1 MKKILSLTLSLV
13 FILSCLS
20 VLVLPAAAAD
30 KITSEDELTS
40 LSIRC
45 ETDKDPLKY
54 IGSDSVTFTFTLLN
68 DGRPVTVPELRYT
81 LRGDDGITRAGTI
94 NPTKD
99 GKYVLEETC
108 MEMTGYMYLI
118 VDAYGSDGRLWK
130 SKLDTSRSHLFE
142 GGILV
147 NAFAIEAVSEE
158 PADFDE
164 FWEKSLEKLEEYPA
178 DPIKLIQLPD
188 KGSYY
193 IYEVYIN
200 CYGREADTKNG
211 DTYAA
216 GYLAVPKNAKPGK
229 HKIKVNYQ
237 GQGLGKLSAY
247 GSGDY
252 IFFNCLAH
260 SVDLAKLAEMA
271 DRGMKR
277 EQMMKELL
285 NLAED
290 DTFGGSPSGSPMYGM
305 SGTVAANPED
315 VYYRNMLLRDV
326 QAVNFLTKYFSS
338 SSTATKIDGV
348 DVSFWAGLWDG
359 QTVRVEGGS
368 QGGFQAI
375 GVAALS
381 PSVSE
386 LSASIPWLCDIG
398 AGNTSFPTG
407 TRITAGNRP
416 KYAIGY
422 DYVDTIFLAKRVTC
436 KTTIKAGL
444 GDSTCPASGT
454 MAMFN
459 NLVNGKNIDATMEL
473 KQGRTHGYNPDH
485 GQVATLNGPME
496 GIAGWFIRDGV
507 LYIAGTGVLD
517 TSMPEVSEWNE
528 QISEVKEIRISGAFT
543 QINEGVFELENK
555 ADVYIYCQLNLSD
568 RAFGRQEVKIYVPE
582 DVKIPGAI
590 SLGKPSKSGTF
601 LYTVQD
607 NILNIKAAQPDV
619 VLDFSELDMD
629 FRNYVAERVESI
641 TSVSIIGEFAAIGK
655 LKSIVE
661 TLTSCTS
668 VKIDQKITA
677 LTSKQNF
684 SRMETLETL
693 GHWDFSNDAPVSYTE
708 GVVDLSGFTKLLETV
723 DVDYIM
729 PEAMF
734 EGCKSIKKIVLPAE
748 LVCGDTSISGRISKG
763 FLKNCTALEEIVI
776 PAGVTL
782 QNIEYDALK
791 GCSSLKTV
799 KINGSVSPSVNIV
812 FNYSKVQCFDDIP
825 DDCKFICAE
834 SAGAQKLSELFAG
847 AGLKISAVT
856 SDGSTVTPAGPS
868 DTTDNKPSQS
878 GSNTSN
884 RLPVGLIAAI
894 AGGAVVIIAVIVIV
908 AVLPKKKKK

>member
-1 MKKILSLTLSLV
+1 MKKLLSLMLSLLMIV
-13 FILSCLS
+13 GCLATLMA
-20 VLVLPAAAAD
+20 VPASAATAL
-30 KITSEDELTS
+30 KSEDDATS
-40 LSIRC
+40 LYVLC
-45 ETDKDPLKY
+45 ETDKDPLSY
-54 IGSDSVTFTFTLLN
+54 IGSDRVTFTFTVM
-68 DGRPVTVPELRYT
+68 DGERPVTVPELRYT
-81 LRGDDGITRAGTI
+81 FKGDDGSKTTGKVTANG
-94 NPTKD
+94 D
-99 GKYVLEETC
+99 GKYVITETC
-108 MEMTGYMYLI
+108 MDMAGYMYLE
-118 VDAYGSDGRLWK
+118 VDAYGEDGKIWK
-130 SKLDTSRSHLFE
+130 SKLESKASHLFQ

-188 KGSYY
+188 KGNYY

-271 DRGMKR
+271 DRGMNR

-290 DTFGGSPSGSPMYGM
+290 DTFGGGPSGSPMYGM

-326 QAVNFLTKYFSS
+326 QVVNFLTKYFSS
-338 SSTATKIDGV
+338 SSTATKIDGI

-398 AGNTSFPTG
+398 AGNNAFPTG

-444 GDSTCPASGT
+444 GDPTCPSSGT

-459 NLVNGKNIDATMEL
+459 NLVNGKEIDAVMEL
-473 KQGRTHGYNPDH
+473 TQGRTHGYTPTNAQVIRLE
-485 GQVATLNGPME
+485 GQMIGV
-496 GIAGWFIRDGV
+496 AGWFIRDGV
-507 LYIAGTGVLD
+507 LSVAGTGVLD

-528 QISEVKEIRISGAFT
+528 QISEVKEIRIGGAFT
-543 QINEGVFELENK
+543 RIEEGVFELENK
-555 ADVYIYCQLNLSD
+555 ADVYIYCQLDLSD
-568 RAFGRQEVKIYVPE
+568 RAFGGQDVNIFVPE
-582 DVKIPGAI
+582 GINIEGAV
-590 SLGKPSKSGTF
+590 SLGKRSKDGSF
-601 LYTVQD
+601 LYTLRENTLV
-607 NILNIKAAQPDV
+607 IKAAQVDAL
-619 VLDFSELDMD
+619 LDFSSPDSE
-629 FRNYVAERVESI
+629 FREYVKERVDSI
-641 TSVSIIGEFAAIGK
+641 SSIDIVGEFAAIGK

-661 TLTSCTS
+661 IVTNCKSVRIDSKTQTLSS
-668 VKIDQKITA
+668 E
-677 LTSKQNF
+677 QNF
-684 SRMETLETL
+684 NGMSALETL
-693 GHWDFSNDAPVSYTE
+693 GHWDFTNDTPVSYTE
-708 GVVDLSGFTKLLETV
+708 GVVDLTGFTKLLEVV
-723 DVDYIM
+723 DVDYIL

-734 EGCKSIKKIVLPAE
+734 GNCQSVKKIILPAS
-748 LVCGDTSISGRISKG
+748 LLCGETTVAGRFPKG
-763 FLKNCTALEEIVI
+763 FFKNCSSLEEIVI
-776 PAGVTL
+776 PEGVTL
-782 QNIEYDALK
+782 QSIEYDTFK
-791 GCSSLKTV
+791 GCQSLKTV
-799 KINGSVSPSVNIV
+799 RVEGVVSPSVNIV
-812 FNYSKVQCFDDIP
+812 FEYATVKGFTDIP
-825 DDCKFICAE
+825 ADCKFICSDKA
-834 SAGAQKLSELFAG
+834 SAQKLADMFADAELS
-847 AGLKISAVT
+847 ISAVMEN
-856 SDGSTVTPAGPS
+856 GSTVTPSSPS
-868 DTTDNKPSQS
+868 DTVDNTPSDS
-878 GSNTSN
+878 PKVPIT
-884 RLPVGLIAAI
+884 LIAAI
-894 AGGAVVIIAVIVIV
+894 AGGIILVVAVIVIIVV
-908 AVLPKKKKK
+908 AKKKKK